1 VAQQGGEAA
10 GWYVVGRGF
19 GVGALGAGLP
29 FCTLAFCTLADVQ
42 GPRYAYRT
50 SPAPGALCLCCLP
63 SHRLRGDTGFIGGA
77 HRPRHHPELVGARP
91 LPGDA
96 RLGSGI
102 PGPLH
107 QICRLVASSDAG
119 RASNSPQMDDG
130 RDRALPGRGLAVA
143 ARPGV
148 PTLGA
153 LQTFWL
159 GFYSVLFGFSFVI
172 LYQGLLLVAFRASM
186 PEVGVW
192 FLTSLMF
199 AFLGMIF
206 AFILGGQTF
215 LGYAET
221 IGVWF
226 LLGTSLYVVRMAQ
239 GSLVPAMLV
248 CVLWDFALRTGSVVA
263 TDRVIR
269 RPDWSVDGLSPV
281 EGLTFWLMLIVTVVA
296 AWRIILA
303 KNAATAAKPL
313 PLRRTS
319 EK

>member
-1 VAQQGGEAA
+1 MRIAPRPLLGLFAF
-10 GWYVVGRGF
+10 VVYLAIVFGAILGSLVLPIGRDTIQRWWGHGLF
-19 GVGALGAGLP
+19 LVMLGLGAVFLVLFTRYVGWWRP
-29 FCTLAFCTLADVQ
+29 VMREE
-42 GPRYAYRT
+42 PRT
-50 SPAPGALCLCCLP
+50 APRWTMAVTALY
-63 SHRLRGDTGFIGGA
+63 
-77 HRPRHHPELVGARP
+77 
-91 LPGDA
+91 
-96 RLGSGI
+96 
-102 PGPLH
+102 
-107 QICRLVASSDAG
+107 LVA
-119 RASNSPQMDDG
+119 
-130 RDRALPGRGLAVA
+130 GLAVA

-148 PTLGA
+148 PTVGA
-153 LQTFWL
+153 LQTLWL
-159 GFYSVLFGFSFVI
+159 GFFSVLYGFSFVI

-206 AFILGGQTF
+206 AVMEVQPSLE
-215 LGYAET
+215 YAET

-226 LLGTSLYVVRMAQ
+226 LLGTCLYVVRMAQ

-248 CVLWDFALRTGSVVA
+248 CVLWDFALRTGSLGA
-263 TDRVIR
+263 ADRVIR

-313 PLRRTS
+313 PLQRTS

>member
-1 VAQQGGEAA
+1 MSTH
-10 GWYVVGRGF
+10 VVGVILIFTGVMGGCLWWFLRNDMRIAPRPLLGLFAFVVYLAIVF
-19 GVGALGAGLP
+19 GAILGSLVLPIGRDTIQRWWGHGLFLVMLGLGAVFLVLFTRYVGWWRP
-29 FCTLAFCTLADVQ
+29 VMREE
-42 GPRYAYRT
+42 PRT
-50 SPAPGALCLCCLP
+50 APRWTMAVTALY
-63 SHRLRGDTGFIGGA
+63 
-77 HRPRHHPELVGARP
+77 
-91 LPGDA
+91 
-96 RLGSGI
+96 
-102 PGPLH
+102 
-107 QICRLVASSDAG
+107 LVA
-119 RASNSPQMDDG
+119 
-130 RDRALPGRGLAVA
+130 GLAVA

-313 PLRRTS
+313 PLQRTS
-319 EK
+319 KK